1 MSNPGNSYLVFIFG
15 PTGVGKTDVA
25 LKLAQSLPS
34 EIINIDVG
42 QFYTPL
48 SIGTAKPDWKNEPIV
63 HHLFDIINTPEDFTV
78 SEYRKKFLEVVKEI
92 WKRNHLP
99 IVVGGSAY
107 YIYSLLFPPRAG
119 TLTSSKDFDYSED
132 APLLWEKLYNIDPK
146 RADQINK
153 NDLYRIKRALEI
165 WHTTGKKPSE
175 FEPSYDP
182 PSPYTLICLTRD
194 RDDLYERINSRTKQM
209 IEAGWID
216 EVKSLKS
223 TPWEPFLKTKKLI
236 GYPEIL
242 DHIDAKMDLNETV
255 SIIQQETRNY
265 AKRQLVFWRR
275 LEKQLKNQN
284 LSDLTCIETINLTS
298 CDLDLYIKQLSEQL
312 KTKMMLS

>member
-1 MSNPGNSYLVFIFG
+1 MSYPGNSYLVIIFG

-25 LKLAQSLPS
+25 LKLAQSLPA
-34 EIINIDVG
+34 EIVNIDVG
-42 QFYTPL
+42 QFYTPF
-48 SIGTAKPDWKNEPIV
+48 SIGTAKPDWKNEPV
-63 HHLFDIINTPEDFTV
+63 THHLFDIINTPEDFTV

-92 WKRNHLP
+92 WKRHHLP

-107 YIYSLLFPPRAG
+107 YVHSLLFPPRAG
-119 TLTSSKDFDYSED
+119 TFDSSKDFDSSD
-132 APLLWEKLYNIDPK
+132 DVSMLWEKLNNIDPK
-146 RADQINK
+146 RAQQINK

-175 FEPSYDP
+175 FEPFYDP

-194 RDDLYERINSRTKQM
+194 RDDLYERINNRTEQM
-209 IEAGWID
+209 IKAGWID

-223 TPWEPFLKTKKLI
+223 TPWESFLKSKKLI
-236 GYPEIL
+236 GYLELLEHL
-242 DHIDAKMDLNETV
+242 DGKMDLNETI

-265 AKRQLVFWRR
+265 AKRQIIFWRR
-275 LEKQLKNQN
+275 LEKQLKNEKLSN
-284 LSDLTCIETINLTS
+284 LTRIDTINLTS